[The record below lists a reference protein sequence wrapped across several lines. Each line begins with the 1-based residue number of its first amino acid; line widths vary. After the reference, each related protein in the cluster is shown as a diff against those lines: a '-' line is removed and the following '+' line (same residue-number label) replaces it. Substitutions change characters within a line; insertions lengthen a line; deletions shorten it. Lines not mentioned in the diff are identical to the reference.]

1 MKEAAII
8 MNTLGDDTDMVGDK
22 ISKTCSINYK
32 KAERVKNCTSGR
44 GMYKKQYRATGQ
56 QRHKDK

>member
-8 MNTLGDDTDMVGDK
+8 LNTLGDDTDMVGDK
-22 ISKTCSINYK
+22 LSNKCSITYK

-44 GMYKKQYRATGQ
+44 GMYNKQYRDRGQ